1 MDQTAQLAV
10 TSNAKKIGIK
20 MKTSKKLLVISQ
32 LTLAVQA
39 ALLAMLA
46 VPNLAF
52 AVDDEISALIR
63 PTNTIEIGAVNTSA
77 DSAKYGEYNG
87 LNKSGANL
95 LGNFNIRGG
104 DAYDGEGGVYRWQLK
119 GADLGTTSRDLSGSA
134 SSQGKWS
141 FGLGYDE
148 LRHNYSD
155 TYQTPYV
162 GSMGGNKFTLPG
174 FGTAADTNAL
184 SPTQKAAFQKVDVGT
199 TRKNTSFNAGYN
211 IDSRWDVRFDFNR
224 LDQSGAKLMS
234 FGAAAIGGAGGEVIS
249 ILPNPTNY
257 QTDTINM
264 AVNWKGDKGHMTASY
279 FGSYFKEGYDRVS
292 FTTFNTANAD
302 QLMSTMPSNDFHQ
315 LNLTGGY
322 AYSSKTKL
330 TGGVSIGRNTQNDP
344 FVVDSAMYVSGNT
357 APGNLKTSLDGLVL
371 NTHADLKLSD
381 QTTKDLALSAGVKYD
396 ERDNQTQS
404 NIYNFNA
411 ISGSAN
417 NIAFYPNTP
426 LSTKKS
432 QLELAGDYRLDKDQR
447 IRLAYTRE
455 DVKRW
460 CNQYA
465 VGTVNAVTGLPY
477 ALASAGGV
485 NNYPAGTNC
494 VVATASA
501 DDKLSAAYKFKANEN
516 VNLNA
521 SYSYSN
527 RKTDSDQ
534 NAVASFIGMNGNV
547 TPVQPSPSVNATLIR
562 GVNGGDFIG
571 FSPFFDASR
580 TEQLIKAGVNW
591 QANEK
596 LSLGLGGK
604 YTDDK
609 YGSTYGVQNGSSWS
623 LNLDSTYAYSESG
636 SVFAY
641 VTQQHRQRDLTDQ
654 QNSLAGAASST
665 KISVPANSS
674 WSNTLKD
681 DDTTVGLGAK
691 QGGLMAGKLELLGD
705 LTYTTSTTGYATQL
719 NYAGLTTGSLGCGA
733 SILLTCGQVPDFK
746 SESVKLKVTGIYQVD
761 KKSKIALGYVFQKLN
776 STDYYYNGMA
786 YGNTPTKLMPTYQE
800 AANYIVNAVFATY
813 LYSF

>member
-1 MDQTAQLAV
+1 
-10 TSNAKKIGIK
+10 
-20 MKTSKKLLVISQ
+20 MKTSKKLLAISQ

-46 VPNLAF
+46 MPNLAF
-52 AVDDEISALIR
+52 SADDDVTALTR
-63 PTNTIEIGAVNTSA
+63 PTSTVEIGVANTPS

-95 LGNFNIRGG
+95 IGNFNIRGG
-104 DAYDGEGGVYRWQLK
+104 DAYEGEGGVYRWQLK
-119 GADLGTTSRDLSGSA
+119 GSDLGTTARELSGSG
-134 SSQGKWS
+134 SSQGSWS

-148 LRHNYSD
+148 LRHNFSD

-162 GSMGGNKFTLPG
+162 GSMGGNRFTLPG
-174 FGTAADTNAL
+174 FSTAADTTAL
-184 SPTQKAAFQKVDVGT
+184 STAQKAALQKVDVGT
-199 TRKNTSFNAGYN
+199 TRKNTAFNAGYN
-211 IDSRWDVRFDFNR
+211 IDPRWDVRFDFNR

-234 FGAAAIGGAGGEVIS
+234 FGSAGVGGPGGEVIS

-264 AVNWKGDKGHMTASY
+264 AVNWVGDKGHMTASY
-279 FGSYFKEGYDRVS
+279 FGSFFKEGYDRVS
-292 FTTFNTANAD
+292 FTTFNGANLD
-302 QLMSTMPSNDFHQ
+302 QLMGTMPSNDFHQ
-315 LNLTGGY
+315 LNLSGGY

-330 TGGVSIGRNTQNDP
+330 TGGLSYGRNTQNDP
-344 FVVDSAMYVSGNT
+344 FVVDSNLYVTGNT
-357 APGNLKTSLDGLVL
+357 APGNSKNSLDGLVV

-381 QTTKDLALSAGVKYD
+381 QTTKDLSLSAGIKYD
-396 ERDNQTQS
+396 VRDNQTQS

-411 ISGSAN
+411 ISGSAS

-426 LSTKKS
+426 LSNKKT
-432 QLELAGDYRLDKDQR
+432 QLELAGEYRVDKDQR
-447 IRLAYTRE
+447 VRLAYNRE

-465 VGTVNAVTGLPY
+465 VGSVNAVTGLPY

-494 VVATASA
+494 VVAIASA
-501 DDKLSAAYKFKANEN
+501 DDKLSASYKLRASED

-527 RKTDSDQ
+527 RKADFDQ
-534 NAVASFIGMNGNV
+534 NAVAAFIGMNGNV
-547 TPVQPSPSVNATLIR
+547 TAVQPSPSVNPTLIR

-580 TEQLIKAGVNW
+580 KEQLIKVGVNW

-596 LSLGLGGK
+596 LSLGLGGR

-609 YGSTYGVQNGSSWS
+609 YGSTYGVQNGNSWS

-654 QNSLAGAASST
+654 QNSLAVAATGS
-665 KISVPANSS
+665 KISVPANSN
-674 WSNTLKD
+674 WTNTLKD

-691 QGGLMAGKLELLGD
+691 QGGLMGGKLELLGD
-705 LTYTTSTTGYATQL
+705 LSYSTSKTGYLTQL
-719 NYAGLTTGSLGCGA
+719 NYAGLTTASLDCSA
-733 SILLTCGQVPDFK
+733 SILLTCGQVPEFK
-746 SESVKLKVTGIYQVD
+746 SESYKLTVKGIYQVD
-761 KKSKIALGYVFQKLN
+761 KKTKVALGYLFQKLN

-786 YGNTPTKLMPTYQE
+786 YGNTPTKLMPTNQE
-800 AANYIVNAVFATY
+800 APNYIVNAVTVTY